1 MGCLKEMNLLSI
13 DLGFGEDIKSF
24 NECLVV
30 DDDCLAPMNVICVCW
45 GFKIIFCL
53 FEINIIIIYIYNNNN
68 VYLYI
73 LLLFMM
79 HMNLVHLNFDI
90 FYYYY
95 YSLVLH

>member
-53 FEINIIIIYIYNNNN
+53 FEINIIIIYIYIIIM
-68 VYLYI
+68 YI
-73 LLLFMM
+73 Y
-79 HMNLVHLNFDI
+79 I
-90 FYYYY
+90 CYYY
-95 YSLVLH
+95 L

>member
-13 DLGFGEDIKSF
+13 DFGFGEDIKSF

-53 FEINIIIIYIYNNNN
+53 FEINIIIIYIIIM
-68 VYLYI
+68 YI
-73 LLLFMM
+73 Y
-79 HMNLVHLNFDI
+79 I
-90 FYYYY
+90 YYYY
-95 YSLVLH
+95 L

>member
-53 FEINIIIIYIYNNNN
+53 FEINIIIIYIIIM
-68 VYLYI
+68 YI
-73 LLLFMM
+73 Y
-79 HMNLVHLNFDI
+79 I
-90 FYYYY
+90 YYYY
-95 YSLVLH
+95 L